1 MSVPTDKEKDFVLRL
16 YYNRDIKGI
25 EPQVEECPK
34 CIDEIETILQDEGYI
49 QPYKGCL
56 VINMKGKAFL
66 DKGGYTTLRN
76 KELMKYGISFV
87 SGAFTVILTWL
98 LTQCSK

>member
-25 EPQVEECPK
+25 EPPVKNSPK

-49 QPYKGCL
+49 QPWITG
-56 VINMKGKAFL
+56 
-66 DKGGYTTLRN
+66 TL
-76 KELMKYGISFV
+76 
-87 SGAFTVILTWL
+87 ILRSDRIY
-98 LTQCSK
+98 Q